1 MPTMTLNEMRR
12 VLAERGIALTRS
24 LGQTFLFDGNQLRRI
39 VAFAQLAPGDEC
51 LEIGPGLGPL
61 TELLLAAA
69 GKVIAI
75 EKDHRLV
82 ECLRERFCHQ
92 SKLELIEA
100 DALEYL
106 RESDVDWRSWK
117 LVANLPYSV
126 ASPILV
132 ELAQQP
138 LGPAT
143 MVVTVQLEVARRLMA
158 KPGSADYGTLTLLVQ
173 ASYEPKGWFRIP
185 STCFYPEPKVDSACV
200 RLDRRQSELVPFAAS
215 ECFRSLVR
223 LTFEQRRKMM
233 FKVLKAKWNAEQ
245 LQQAFAAAGLDHR
258 VRPEE
263 VSLSQFAELAR
274 VLAPRHGMS
283 VPTN

>member
-1 MPTMTLNEMRR
+1 MRTMTLTEMRR
-12 VLAERGIALTRS
+12 VLAERGIKLTRS

-39 VAFAQLAPGDEC
+39 IALAGLTAGDQV

-61 TELLLAAA
+61 TELMLAMA

-82 ECLRERFCHQ
+82 ECLRERFGDRA
-92 SKLELIEA
+92 KLELIEA
-100 DALEYL
+100 DALDYL
-106 RESDVDWRSWK
+106 RDCGCDWRGFK

-132 ELAQQP
+132 ELAQQT
-138 LGPAT
+138 LGPSR

-158 KPGSADYGTLTLLVQ
+158 QPGSAEYGTLTLLVQ

-185 STCFYPEPKVDSACV
+185 STCFYPEPKVDSACIQ
-200 RLDRRQSELVPFAAS
+200 LDRRESELVHSAAAD
-215 ECFRSLVR
+215 CFGSLIR
-223 LTFEQRRKMM
+223 MAFEQRRKMM
-233 FKVLKAKWNAEQ
+233 FKVLKAKWNAAQ
-245 LQQAFAAAGLDHR
+245 LQQAFAAVGLDPK

-263 VSLSQFAELAR
+263 VSLSQFAEMARILAQQ
-274 VLAPRHGMS
+274 
-283 VPTN
+283 TK

>member
-1 MPTMTLNEMRR
+1 MTLNEMRR

-61 TELLLAAA
+61 TELLIAAA

-82 ECLRERFCHQ
+82 ECLRERFCDQ

-100 DALEYL
+100 DALDYL
-106 RESDVDWRSWK
+106 RESGSDWRGWK

-132 ELAQQP
+132 ELGQQT
-138 LGPAT
+138 LGPAK

-158 KPGSADYGTLTLLVQ
+158 QPGSSEYGTLTLLVQ
-173 ASYEPKGWFRIP
+173 AAYEPKGWFRIP

-200 RLDRRQSELVPFAAS
+200 RLDRRESELAPFAAAD
-215 ECFRSLVR
+215 CFRSLVR
-223 LTFEQRRKMM
+223 LAFEQRRKMM
-233 FKVLKAKWNAEQ
+233 FKVLKAKWNAAQ
-245 LQQAFAAAGLDHR
+245 LQQAFAAAGLDLR

-274 VLAPRHGMS
+274 VLAPQRGLS
-283 VPTN
+283 LPTK